1 MNVWLITWCMIEAA
15 LATALIQKLRGK
27 RVLWMKRRTG

>member
-1 MNVWLITWCMIEAA
+1 MNAYLISWCMIQAA

-27 RVLWMKRRTG
+27 RVLWMKSL